1 MKVGKYWRVPCK
13 SAITQARQRLGSQVM
28 NRLFHQVVQPMATAK
43 TVGAFL
49 KGLRIV
55 VIDGTTLDVPDSEE
69 NTRVFG
75 RPGSRPGTQAAFPKV
90 RLVILVE
97 AGTHLIFDALMCP
110 YRIGERVRALKL
122 LRSVKPGMLL
132 MWDRGL
138 HSYTMVQSTLAQ
150 GCDYLGRIP
159 ANVKF
164 LAAEPLA
171 DGSYLSWIY
180 PTGKLRKR
188 GAQPLKVRVI
198 EYTIAHQDLPQEQLT
213 YRLITSLLAIENF
226 PATLLAQE
234 YHQRS

>member
-1 MKVGKYWRVPCK
+1 
-13 SAITQARQRLGSQVM
+13 M

-69 NTRVFG
+69 NARVFG

-122 LRSVKPGMLL
+122 LRSCQTGNATDVGS
-132 MWDRGL
+132 GL
-138 HSYTMVQSTLAQ
+138 A
-150 GCDYLGRIP
+150 
-159 ANVKF
+159 F
-164 LAAEPLA
+164 LR
-171 DGSYLSWIY
+171 DG
-180 PTGKLRKR
+180 
-188 GAQPLKVRVI
+188 
-198 EYTIAHQDLPQEQLT
+198 TIDAGT
-213 YRLITSLLAIENF
+213 RM
-226 PATLLAQE
+226 
-234 YHQRS
+234 